1 MRKLLR
7 KEPRKSENGGCF
19 LTNCEECKR
28 YGYSR
33 TNQVV
38 QPCVLCGELRCVDHM
53 IWVPAHE
60 IDRPFDE
67 TQAVLKLMKHGSD
80 GGWYGFCGRPSH
92 VPRGVSYRAGP
103 DKDGGKM
110 IESILDHEKKPGLEM
125 FKMWETA
132 IIEDGYEKHWE
143 SKHFALSCSIA
154 VVMILITTLHTTQSG
169 SPELIDNIYKSAI
182 LAFSDKKRTFFGGT
196 KDEFLKAVGSNPDV
210 QTFVEY
216 ACSRCAVIPCLNR
229 QALFY
234 DKKMFKKLA
243 VSPEILFPETET

>member
-1 MRKLLR
+1 MRIKVW
-7 KEPRKSENGGCF
+7 NGGWS

-33 TNQVV
+33 TDQVV
-38 QPCVLCGELRCVDHM
+38 YPCVLCGEMRCDDHM

-67 TQAVLKLMKHGSD
+67 TQELLKLMKHKAE

-92 VPRGVSYRAGP
+92 VPRGVPYRAGA
-103 DKDGGKM
+103 DKEGGKM
-110 IESILDHEKKPGLEM
+110 IVPILDHQKKTGLEM
-125 FKMWETA
+125 FRMWE
-132 IIEDGYEKHWE
+132 IGVIEDGFEKQWE
-143 SKHFALSCSIA
+143 PKHYALSCSIA
-154 VVMILITTLHTTQSG
+154 TVMILFANLHATQG
-169 SPELIDNIYKSAI
+169 NSPGLLDSIYNSAI
-182 LAFSDKKRTFFGGT
+182 LTFSDKKKTFFGGSR
-196 KDEFLKAVGSNPDV
+196 DEFLKAVGSSPNV

-229 QALFY
+229 QAPFF

-243 VSPEILFPETET
+243 EEPELLFPEPEA